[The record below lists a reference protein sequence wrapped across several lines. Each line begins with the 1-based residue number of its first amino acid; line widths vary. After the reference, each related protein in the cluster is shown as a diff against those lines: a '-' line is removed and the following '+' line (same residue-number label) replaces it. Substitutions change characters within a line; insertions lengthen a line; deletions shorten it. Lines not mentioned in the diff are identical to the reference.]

1 MAGIV
6 LDVGTM
12 LALDLHNP
20 NTKTTMATNITW
32 HHGHVTRSERERQL
46 NQHGVTLWFTGLSGA
61 GKSTIATALERELV
75 LNHKKS
81 LYVLDGD
88 NIRHGLNKDLG
99 FGPADREEN
108 IRRIG
113 EVCNL
118 FTDAGI
124 IVLAAFVS
132 PYRQDRDKVRALLE
146 TEKDQPDQK
155 NPNNDATTTV
165 RKNFIEVYVKADV
178 SVCEQRD
185 PKGLYKK
192 ARAGEIKSFTGI
204 SADAPFECPE
214 NAEVVLNTGTM
225 SVEQCVAELLTYLND
240 RGYLNF

>member
-1 MAGIV
+1 
-6 LDVGTM
+6 
-12 LALDLHNP
+12 
-20 NTKTTMATNITW
+20 MATNITW
-32 HHGHVTRSERERQL
+32 HHGHITRSERERQL
-46 NQHGVTLWFTGLSGA
+46 NQRGVTLWFTGLSGS

-75 LNHKKS
+75 WKHKKA

-99 FGPADREEN
+99 FGPGDRQEN

-132 PYRQDRDKVRALLE
+132 PYKEDRDKVRALLDASE
-146 TEKDQPDQK
+146 RD
-155 NPNNDATTTV
+155 PNDEAPSSNQV
-165 RKNFIEVYVKADV
+165 ISKRRKNFLEVFVQADV
-178 SVCEQRD
+178 ATCEQRD

-192 ARAGEIKSFTGI
+192 ARIGEIKSFTGV
-204 SADAPFECPE
+204 SPDAPFEAPE
-214 NAEVVLNTGTM
+214 RPELTLNTGTL
-225 SVEQCVAELLTYLND
+225 SVEDCVSQLVEYLNTG
-240 RGYLNF
+240 GYLAV